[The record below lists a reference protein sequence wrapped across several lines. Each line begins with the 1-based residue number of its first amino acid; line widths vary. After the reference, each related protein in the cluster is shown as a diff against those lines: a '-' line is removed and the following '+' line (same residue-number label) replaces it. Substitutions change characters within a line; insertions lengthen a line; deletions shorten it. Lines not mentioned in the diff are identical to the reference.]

1 MSNTNHQLS
10 THILP
15 TASTMVGV
23 CMTVISIV
31 KLTQVSRGESW
42 MDELLA
48 LDSLVFLASALLSYF
63 SLRANRISSNSADGE
78 RFERWADTT
87 FICGLILMGF
97 AAIAI
102 TLEIL

>member
-1 MSNTNHQLS
+1 MSDTNPQLS

-23 CMTVISIV
+23 CMTVISII
-31 KLTQVSRGESW
+31 KLTQLNRGESW

-63 SLRANRISSNSADGE
+63 SLRASRISSNNMNAE
-78 RFERWADTT
+78 RFERWADIA